1 MIIGDLLHWDREK
14 SAYAAPF
21 RTAVD
26 YLLQNDLLQ
35 LKPGRYDIQGDDM
48 FALVQEVTTAV
59 RAERKSEH
67 HAKYIDLQYLISGDE
82 EIFVVA
88 RQTGNNKPVEEALD
102 TKDYILFNEVENE
115 FEIILKPGMFAIFF
129 PDDLHRPVISRN
141 GGDAVK
147 KVVIKINKALLQ

>member
-35 LKPGRYDIQGDDM
+35 LKPGRYDI
-48 FALVQEVTTAV
+48 QEVTTAV